1 MRGIG
6 TDGAATMA
14 GCHNGVVARLER
26 ITPSAIGVHCAAHRL
41 NLALSQAGNAVPYI
55 KKINSI
61 IHQIFDF
68 YDNSAV
74 QMAGLQAIQTLLQ
87 EKGRLIAPSAT
98 RWLSVDRSV
107 NRLKSCFSSV
117 VISLQREGE
126 ERSDAKWD

>member
-55 KKINSI
+55 KKINPLFIRYLISMTT
-61 IHQIFDF
+61 
-68 YDNSAV
+68 V
-74 QMAGLQAIQTLLQ
+74 LCKWQAIQTLLQ